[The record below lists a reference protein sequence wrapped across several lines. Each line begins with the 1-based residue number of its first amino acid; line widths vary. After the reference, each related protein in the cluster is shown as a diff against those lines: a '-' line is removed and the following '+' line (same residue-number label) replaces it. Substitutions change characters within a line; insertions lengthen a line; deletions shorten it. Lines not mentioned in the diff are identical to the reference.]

1 MSQMYYEVMLMRKFV
16 LMLLFSSLLASS
28 LAHAENHSDIISQI
42 KARGYL
48 KVGTTGDYAPQSWL
62 NPATGLYEGFDA
74 ELAEDLAKSLD
85 VEIQY
90 VPTSWPTLMKD
101 TLANK
106 FDLAI
111 CGITITQAR
120 KEQALMSIGYLG
132 NGKTIL
138 IRAED
143 VDKYKTLDDINKPEI
158 KVMENPGGLN
168 EKFARENLPLS
179 TLIIHSP
186 NDEIPG
192 LIASGQADVM
202 ITEILEAGYY
212 VRKDSRLAAPLIHSP
227 FNRGELGVL
236 LPPNSESLLM
246 FVNEFIS
253 QEKAS
258 GRIEELAKKYIY
270 GDMK

>member
-1 MSQMYYEVMLMRKFV
+1 MRKFILV
-16 LMLLFSSLLASS
+16 LLISILITSS
-28 LAHAENHSDIISQI
+28 LAYADNQSNIISGL
-42 KARGYL
+42 KARGFL

-62 NPATGLYEGFDA
+62 NPVTGNYEGFDV
-74 ELAEDLAKSLD
+74 ELAEDLADALG

-90 VPTSWPTLMKD
+90 VPTSWPNLMKD
-101 TLANK
+101 TLDNK
-106 FDLAI
+106 FDIAI

-138 IRAED
+138 IRGED
-143 VDKYKTLDDINKPEI
+143 EDKYKSLDDINKPEV

-168 EKFARENLPLS
+168 EKFARENLPLA

-192 LIASGQADVM
+192 LIADGQADVM

-212 VRKDSRLAAPLIHSP
+212 VRKDSRLAAPLIHAP
-227 FNRGELGVL
+227 FNHGELGILMPKGKEDL
-236 LPPNSESLLM
+236 LD
-246 FVNEFIS
+246 FVNDFIL
-253 QEKAS
+253 QEKES
-258 GRIEELAKKYIY
+258 GRIKELAEKYIY
-270 GDMK
+270 

>member
-1 MSQMYYEVMLMRKFV
+1 MKKLFA
-16 LMLLFSSLLASS
+16 LLLLLCTLTFLSAR
-28 LAHAENHSDIISQI
+28 ADGENISTI
-42 KARGYL
+42 KERGYL

-62 NPATGLYEGFDA
+62 NPATGLYEGFDV
-74 ELAEDLAKSLD
+74 ELAEDLAKALG

-90 VPTSWPTLMKD
+90 IPTSWPTLMKD
-101 TLANK
+101 TLENK
-106 FDLAI
+106 FDLAV
-111 CGITITQAR
+111 CGITVTQAR
-120 KEQALMSIGYLG
+120 KEKALMSTGYLG

-143 VDKYKTLDDINKPEI
+143 VDKYKSLADINKPEV

-192 LIASGQADVM
+192 LIADGQADVM

-227 FNRGELGVL
+227 FNHGELGVL
-236 LPPNSESLLM
+236 MPKGKEDLLD
-246 FVNEFIS
+246 FVNSFIS
-253 QEKAS
+253 DEKES
-258 GRIEELAKKYIY
+258 GRIEELANKYIY
-270 GDMK
+270 GDK

>member
-1 MSQMYYEVMLMRKFV
+1 MKRLMFV
-16 LMLLFSSLLASS
+16 LLLVSCLLISSLTYADEGNILT
-28 LAHAENHSDIISQI
+28 I
-42 KARGYL
+42 KKRGYI

-62 NPATGLYEGFDA
+62 NPTTGLYEGFDV
-74 ELAEDLAKSLD
+74 ELTEDLAKALG

-90 VPTSWPTLMKD
+90 VPTSWPSLLKD
-101 TLANK
+101 TLENK

-120 KEQALMSIGYLG
+120 KDKALMSIGYLG

-138 IRAED
+138 IRTED
-143 VDKYKTLDDINKPEI
+143 VNKYKSIADINKPEV

-168 EKFARENLPLS
+168 EKFARENLPLA

-192 LIASGQADVM
+192 LIASSQADVM

-212 VRKDSRLAAPLIHSP
+212 VRKDPRLAAPLIHSP
-227 FNRGELGVL
+227 FNHGELGVL
-236 LPPNSESLLM
+236 LPKGKEDLLE
-246 FVNEFIS
+246 FVNDFIS
-253 QEKAS
+253 HEKES
-258 GRIEELAKKYIY
+258 GRIDELARKYIY
-270 GDMK
+270 GDE

>member
-1 MSQMYYEVMLMRKFV
+1 MLT
-16 LMLLFSSLLASS
+16 SSSARTTRTSEKS
-28 LAHAENHSDIISQI
+28 IFAIEE
-42 KARGYL
+42 RGYL

-62 NPATGLYEGFDA
+62 NPDTGLYEGFDV
-74 ELAEDLAKSLD
+74 ELAEDLAKTLC

-90 VPTSWPTLMKD
+90 VSTSWPTLMKD
-101 TLANK
+101 TLENK

-120 KEQALMSIGYLG
+120 KDQALMSIGYLG

-143 VDKYKTLDDINKPEI
+143 VNKYKSLDDINKPEV

-186 NDEIPG
+186 NDEIPS

-227 FNRGELGVL
+227 FTRGELGVL
-236 LPPNSESLLM
+236 MPKGKDDLLD
-246 FVNEFIS
+246 FVNSFILD
-253 QEKAS
+253 EKLS
-258 GRIEELAKKYIY
+258 GRIEELANRYIY
-270 GDMK
+270 CDE

>member
-1 MSQMYYEVMLMRKFV
+1 MKKIFA
-16 LMLLFSSLLASS
+16 LLLLLCTLTFS
-28 LAHAENHSDIISQI
+28 LARADGENISTI
-42 KARGYL
+42 KERGYL

-62 NPATGLYEGFDA
+62 NPTTGLYEGFDV
-74 ELAEDLAKSLD
+74 ELAEDLAQKLG
-85 VEIQY
+85 VKIQY

-101 TLANK
+101 TLENK

-120 KEQALMSIGYLG
+120 KDQALMSIGYLG

-143 VDKYKTLDDINKPEI
+143 VGKYKSLADINKPEV

-192 LIASGQADVM
+192 LIANGQADVM

-212 VRKDSRLAAPLIHSP
+212 IRKDSCLAAPLIHSP
-227 FNRGELGVL
+227 FNHGELGVL
-236 LPPNSESLLM
+236 MPKGKEDLLD
-246 FVNEFIS
+246 FVNSFILD
-253 QEKAS
+253 EKES

-270 GDMK
+270 GDE

>member
-1 MSQMYYEVMLMRKFV
+1 MMKRLLFV
-16 LMLLFSSLLASS
+16 LLLVSCLLTSS
-28 LAHAENHSDIISQI
+28 LAHVRGESIPEI
-42 KARGYL
+42 KKRGYL

-62 NPATGLYEGFDA
+62 NPATELYEGLDV
-74 ELAEDLAKSLD
+74 ELAEDIAKSLG

-90 VPTSWPTLMKD
+90 VPTSWSTLMKD
-101 TLANK
+101 TLENK

-120 KEQALMSIGYLG
+120 KDQALMSIGYLG

-143 VDKYKTLDDINKPEI
+143 VDKYKLLADINKPEV

-168 EKFARENLPLS
+168 EKFAREKLPLA

-212 VRKDSRLAAPLIHSP
+212 VRKDSRLAAPLIYSP
-227 FNRGELGVL
+227 FNHGELGVL
-236 LPPNSESLLM
+236 MPKGKEDLLD
-246 FVNEFIS
+246 FVNSFILD
-253 QEKAS
+253 EKES
-258 GRIEELAKKYIY
+258 GRIEELANKYIY
-270 GDMK
+270 GNE

>member
-1 MSQMYYEVMLMRKFV
+1 MKRLFI
-16 LMLLFSSLLASS
+16 LLLVSCLLTSS
-28 LAHAENHSDIISQI
+28 LAHGSEGDISTI
-42 KARGYL
+42 KARGYI

-62 NPATGLYEGFDA
+62 NPITSAYEGFDT
-74 ELAEDLAKSLD
+74 ELTEDLAKALG

-90 VPTSWPTLMKD
+90 APTSWPGLMKD
-101 TLANK
+101 TLENK

-111 CGITITQAR
+111 CGITITQTR
-120 KEQALMSIGYLG
+120 KDQALMSIGYLG

-138 IRAED
+138 IRTED
-143 VDKYKTLDDINKPEI
+143 VDKYKSLDDINKPSV

-168 EKFARENLPLS
+168 EKFARENLPMA

-192 LIASGQADVM
+192 LIADGQADVM

-227 FNRGELGVL
+227 FNHGELGVL
-236 LPPNSESLLM
+236 MPKGKEDLLN
-246 FVNEFIS
+246 FVNDFIL
-253 QEKAS
+253 QEKES
-258 GRIEELAKKYIY
+258 GRIDDLAKKYIY
-270 GDMK
+270 GNE

>member
-1 MSQMYYEVMLMRKFV
+1 MTKLSIL
-16 LMLLFSSLLASS
+16 LLLSSLLFSSL
-28 LAHAENHSDIISQI
+28 AHASEGNIFTI
-42 KARGYL
+42 KERGYIR
-48 KVGTTGDYAPQSWL
+48 VGTTGDYAPQSWL
-62 NPATGLYEGFDA
+62 NPATGLYEGFDT
-74 ELAEDLAKSLD
+74 ELTEDLAKTLG

-90 VPTSWPTLMKD
+90 VPTSWPSLMKD
-101 TLANK
+101 TLDNK

-120 KEQALMSIGYLG
+120 QEQALMSVGYLG

-143 VDKYKTLDDINKPEI
+143 VDKYKSLDDINKPSV

-192 LIASGQADVM
+192 LIADSQADVM

-227 FNRGELGVL
+227 FNHGELGAL
-236 LPPNSESLLM
+236 LPKGSEDLLD
-246 FVNEFIS
+246 FVNSFIS
-253 QEKAS
+253 QEKEA
-258 GRIEELAKKYIY
+258 GRIDELAKKYIY
-270 GDMK
+270 GDE